1 MNQEVI
7 AERRMTLVYING
19 NEQAAS
25 GKTVE
30 DIINEMNID
39 IRTIAVELNE
49 EIVSKADYGKTTLK
63 DGDVLEVVSFV
74 GGG

>member
-1 MNQEVI
+1 MV
-7 AERRMTLVYING
+7 LVYING
-19 NEQAAS
+19 CEQAAN
-25 GKTVE
+25 GKSVV

-39 IRTIAVELNE
+39 KRTIAVELNE
-49 EIVSKADYGKTTLK
+49 EIVSKADYDKTTLK

>member
-1 MNQEVI
+1 MV
-7 AERRMTLVYING
+7 LVYING
-19 NEQAAS
+19 CEQAAN
-25 GKTVE
+25 GKSVA
-30 DIINEMNID
+30 DVLDEMNID

-49 EIVSKADYGKTTLK
+49 EIVSKGDYDSTTLK